1 MKKTDFEQEVQRMT
15 LVQTHA
21 VEMAKLTHAHTMERR
36 SAEIAGATTIVRLIG
51 EEVRSTATTQMA
63 VIMPLYEHMGAEAT
77 AAHLRLQIEQ
87 SVAMLI
93 TLGEKGLESMVK
105 IQEVQATK
113 SSAQEARDLVNL
125 LTGTLLDAIEDI
137 SYSKFREYD
146 EEDGDD
152 GGDDGDDG
160 DDDDRKAWKTDP
172 GTKWYTAYTDGTSC
186 SVEAISPE
194 DNDSDG
200 KTEE

>member
-15 LVQTHA
+15 LVHTHA
-21 VEMAKLTHAHTMERR
+21 VEMAKLTHAHAMERQ
-36 SAEIAGATTIVRLIG
+36 SAQLAGATTLVRGIG

-93 TLGEKGLESMVK
+93 TLGEKGLDSMVK

-113 SSAQEARDLVNL
+113 SSAQEARDLVKL

-152 GGDDGDDG
+152 DADDG

-186 SVEAISPE
+186 NVETISPE
-194 DNDSDG
+194 DNDMG
-200 KTEE
+200 GTAKE

>member
-15 LVQTHA
+15 LVHTHA
-21 VEMAKLTHAHTMERR
+21 VEMAKLTHAHAMERQ
-36 SAEIAGATTIVRLIG
+36 SAQLAGATTLVRGIG

-152 GGDDGDDG
+152 DADDG

-186 SVEAISPE
+186 NVETISPE
-194 DNDSDG
+194 DNDMG
-200 KTEE
+200 GTAKE

>member
-15 LVQTHA
+15 LVHTHA
-21 VEMAKLTHAHTMERR
+21 VEMAKLTHAHAMERQ
-36 SAEIAGATTIVRLIG
+36 SAQLAGATTLVRGIG

-113 SSAQEARDLVNL
+113 SSAQEARDLVKL

-152 GGDDGDDG
+152 DADDG

-186 SVEAISPE
+186 NVETISPE
-194 DNDSDG
+194 DNDMG
-200 KTEE
+200 GTAKE

>member
-15 LVQTHA
+15 LVHTHA
-21 VEMAKLTHAHTMERR
+21 VEMAKLNHVQTMERQ
-36 SAEIAGATTIVRLIG
+36 SAQLAGATTLVRGIG

-93 TLGEKGLESMVK
+93 TLGEKGLDSMVK

-152 GGDDGDDG
+152 DADDG

-186 SVEAISPE
+186 NVETISPE
-194 DNDSDG
+194 DNDMGG

>member
-15 LVQTHA
+15 LVHTHA
-21 VEMAKLTHAHTMERR
+21 VEMAKLTHAHAMERQ
-36 SAEIAGATTIVRLIG
+36 SAQLAGATTLVRGIG

-93 TLGEKGLESMVK
+93 TLGEKGLDSMVK

-152 GGDDGDDG
+152 DADDG

-172 GTKWYTAYTDGTSC
+172 RTKWYTAYTDGTSC
-186 SVEAISPE
+186 NVETISPE
-194 DNDSDG
+194 DNDMG
-200 KTEE
+200 GTAKE

>member
-36 SAEIAGATTIVRLIG
+36 SAEIAGATTIVRGIG
-51 EEVRSTATTQMA
+51 EEIRSTATTQMA

-93 TLGEKGLESMVK
+93 TLGEKGLDSMVK

-146 EEDGDD
+146 EEDG
-152 GGDDGDDG
+152 GDDADDG
-160 DDDDRKAWKTDP
+160 DDDHRKAWKTDP
-172 GTKWYTAYTDGTSC
+172 GTKWYTATTDGTSC
-186 SVEAISPE
+186 NVEAISPE
-194 DNDSDG
+194 DNDMGG

>member
-15 LVQTHA
+15 LVHTHA
-21 VEMAKLTHAHTMERR
+21 IEMAKLTHAHAMERQ
-36 SAEIAGATTIVRLIG
+36 SAQLAGATTLVRGIG

-93 TLGEKGLESMVK
+93 TLGEKGLDAMVK

-152 GGDDGDDG
+152 GGYSEEEDETPS
-160 DDDDRKAWKTDP
+160 RKWS
-172 GTKWYTAYTDGTSC
+172 TKAPEAQWYTAYTDGASC
-186 SVEAISPE
+186 NVETISPE
-194 DNDSDG
+194 DNDMGG